1 MENKKD
7 SKLITLSLVLSIL
20 LLILITYILC
30 DKIIF
35 KARPNNES
43 QVSTNN
49 KKVIY
54 DYSYGDYHSQV
65 IEEFTINGKDISKYL
80 PDWSQNRYYDKQDD
94 FVIVTYQNE
103 GTCGP
108 DTYGLYIFDYDANLI
123 YEAKDRENELD
134 TLVYNFYRY
143 SKEDKTLIIDYNM
156 RCGSDCNICEKL
168 FYEDPTD
175 HSKGKATCNTINKF
189 RNVNRYEKYQ
199 MKYLGNGKFS
209 KEELIDSI
217 KLRDGSYYKEIFDPC
232 N

>member
-7 SKLITLSLVLSIL
+7 GKLITLSLVLSIL
-20 LLILITYILC
+20 LLVSITYILC
-30 DKIIF
+30 DKIIS

-54 DYSYGDYHSQV
+54 EYSYDDYHSQE

-80 PDWSQNRYYDKQDD
+80 PDWSQNRYFDKQDD

-103 GTCGP
+103 GTCGF

-123 YEAKDRENELD
+123 YEAKERGNELD
-134 TLVYNFYRY
+134 SLFYNYYRY
-143 SKEDKTLIIDYNM
+143 SKEDKTLRLGYHL
-156 RCGSDCNICEKL
+156 RCDLDCNLCEKL
-168 FYEDPTD
+168 FYEDLDD

-189 RNVNRYEKYQ
+189 RNVNSYEEYK

-209 KEELIDSI
+209 KEEVVDSEKI
-217 KLRDGSYYKEIFDPC
+217 ANSTYYKEMFDPC